1 MQKNIGPNFPAINAS
16 IQQAIAPQQPAPQD
30 PHMAR
35 YLMYAAQLAD
45 AMNSGGAF
53 AHNGEH
59 ETNPMMAPFSHGG
72 APTMAV
78 GFGLGDL
85 LHHYLL
91 RHVSQGTRN
100 TADAIQALSNVA
112 GIMQTNGNRGGF
124 VPRVPPPTLTPVSGP
139 PGAPPPPP
147 LPPGQK
153 P

>member
-1 MQKNIGPNFPAINAS
+1 MGATDYSWMKELERRITISEGCSAT
-16 IQQAIAPQQPAPQD
+16 
-30 PHMAR
+30 R
-35 YLMYAAQLAD
+35 YLDSRGIPTIGIGFNLQRAD
-45 AMNSGGAF
+45 TYGALLK
-53 AHNGEH
+53 AGV
-59 ETNPMMAPFSHGG
+59 